1 MTEHHGW
8 LLDLYADPQD
18 GVVVWL
24 INKDGPLRLQQ
35 NFPVTFYAAGPA
47 KGLRALWRFLRAQPI
62 PVELARV
69 ERRDLFQQLPVSVL
83 AATVAQAAE
92 QPRLFA
98 QASRQFPDLTYY
110 DADLPL
116 ALRFAAVHGTFPLA
130 KCKVDADSEG
140 VVQQIEVRDSPW
152 LLDPAPAPLQV
163 MSLELD
169 QNPSHAPPQSL
180 EIRCGRAEYHLS
192 LKSARP
198 LLINLTALLRRFD
211 PDLLLTSWGDTW
223 LLPHLLELAEQSGLP
238 LPLNRDPGRVVERRP
253 ERIYFAYGQVIYR
266 GAQTRLFG
274 RAHIDVC
281 NAVLYGDYGLSGVLE
296 MARVTGLP
304 LQGAA
309 RLSPGTGIS
318 AMQIVT
324 ALRQGVLVPYH
335 KQQAETPKP
344 ASQLIL
350 ADQGGLVY
358 QPKIGLHRD
367 VGEVDFVSMYPSIM
381 EHFNISPETVGDHLP
396 RAQRVA
402 ELDLWVDTETRG
414 LVPDTLKPLL
424 DKRLAL
430 KAELATMPRWHPR
443 RKDYEAHASAYKW
456 LLVTCFGYLGYKNAR
471 FGRIEA
477 HQAVTA
483 YGREA
488 LLRAKEAAED
498 LGFEVLHLY
507 VDGLWVK
514 KEGASAVADFQPL
527 LDEILD
533 RTGLPIALD
542 GVYRWVAF
550 LPSRTNAR
558 VPVANR
564 YFGVFQNDSTKVR
577 GIEIRRRDTPPF
589 IVQTQKAML
598 ERLAKV
604 RRVDDLPSV
613 MPVLVR
619 LLQDRLADLRRGRIP
634 TADLLVS
641 QQLSRALEEYR
652 SPSPAARAA
661 AQLQAIGKERRPGQ
675 RIRFV
680 YTRGVPGVYAWDL
693 PDPPNPVT
701 VDVARYE
708 ILLLRAAATI
718 FQPLGVEEHTL
729 RDWLFSNA
737 GYLAP
742 PGWLP
747 NPLTKKPPLWAHQAV
762 ARAG

>member
-1 MTEHHGW
+1 
-8 LLDLYADPQD
+8 
-18 GVVVWL
+18 
-24 INKDGPLRLQQ
+24 
-35 NFPVTFYAAGPA
+35 
-47 KGLRALWRFLRAQPI
+47 
-62 PVELARV
+62 
-69 ERRDLFQQLPVSVL
+69 
-83 AATVAQAAE
+83 
-92 QPRLFA
+92 
-98 QASRQFPDLTYY
+98 
-110 DADLPL
+110 
-116 ALRFAAVHGTFPLA
+116 
-130 KCKVDADSEG
+130 
-140 VVQQIEVRDSPW
+140 
-152 LLDPAPAPLQV
+152 
-163 MSLELD
+163 
-169 QNPSHAPPQSL
+169 
-180 EIRCGRAEYHLS
+180 
-192 LKSARP
+192 
-198 LLINLTALLRRFD
+198 
-211 PDLLLTSWGDTW
+211 
-223 LLPHLLELAEQSGLP
+223 
-238 LPLNRDPGRVVERRP
+238 
-253 ERIYFAYGQVIYR
+253 
-266 GAQTRLFG
+266 
-274 RAHIDVC
+274 
-281 NAVLYGDYGLSGVLE
+281 
-296 MARVTGLP
+296 
-304 LQGAA
+304 
-309 RLSPGTGIS
+309 
-318 AMQIVT
+318 
-324 ALRQGVLVPYH
+324 
-335 KQQAETPKP
+335 
-344 ASQLIL
+344 
-350 ADQGGLVY
+350 
-358 QPKIGLHRD
+358 
-367 VGEVDFVSMYPSIM
+367 
-381 EHFNISPETVGDHLP
+381 
-396 RAQRVA
+396 
-402 ELDLWVDTETRG
+402 
-414 LVPDTLKPLL
+414 
-424 DKRLAL
+424 
-430 KAELATMPRWHPR
+430 
-443 RKDYEAHASAYKW
+443 
-456 LLVTCFGYLGYKNAR
+456 VTCFGYLGYKNAR

-613 MPVLVR
+613 MPVLMR